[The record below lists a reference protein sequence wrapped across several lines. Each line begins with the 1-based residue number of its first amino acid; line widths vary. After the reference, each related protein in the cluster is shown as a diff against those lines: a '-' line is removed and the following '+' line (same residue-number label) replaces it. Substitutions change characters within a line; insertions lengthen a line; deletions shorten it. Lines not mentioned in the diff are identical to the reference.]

1 MVYHKGAGAEGNSS
15 RMYSYFPVYTCMR
28 VVLKDTGSFVL
39 RFDAKEEVLEELKNF
54 CEKKQFHAGWF
65 SAIGSASEVTI
76 AFYNPRTK
84 SFEERT
90 MTEPLEIVSLT
101 GNVSSLNGHI
111 ALHAHGS
118 FADYGHRTWG
128 GHASRVVVSATC
140 ELLLTPLAGTLKR
153 TPDLD
158 TRLNLLR

>member
-1 MVYHKGAGAEGNSS
+1 
-15 RMYSYFPVYTCMR
+15 MR
-28 VVLKDTGSFVL
+28 VVLKDAGSFVL

-54 CEKKQFHAGWF
+54 CEKKQFSAAWF
-65 SAIGSASEVTI
+65 SAIGAASEVTI
-76 AFYNPRTK
+76 AFWNPRTK
-84 SFEERT
+84 AYEERT

-153 TPDLD
+153 SPDLD
-158 TRLNLLR
+158 TRLNLLH